1 GGAEEDGE
9 KRGNKLAEPAE
20 SAEGKD
26 VSELCSDGKL
36 KHAPPMRR
44 SRLKMAKRQ
53 VRAALGWTGAKNDP
67 RGMVGRTPWSAADA
81 PVGPLALCMMLISLA
96 RQRDEGVPR
105 GPGGPPHHLRSQ
117 RGHSVFHG
125 ISRAEGPFKQGRQTN
140 PGSRSRKPETDGTA
154 SEFPAK
160 GAGNPWQSRQS
171 PEGTVVG
178 GQFFMKFR
186 GPKAHPNR
194 PGGLSYGLWPFSSGE
209 FVPVAAPGSVGGRRL
224 PLAVRRGESGSPSQ
238 GVALSPT
245 LLAKMCFPAW

>member
-1 GGAEEDGE
+1 MLQNLARAVRGAARHAFGLLLVADKYVKPEGLHCLCSGFTVADLRGYRRVHEAVMEKEAIDLTRRRGGAEEDGE

-53 VRAALGWTGAKNDP
+53 VRAALGWTGAKNHP

-117 RGHSVFHG
+117 RGHSVFHE
-125 ISRAEGPFKQGRQTN
+125 ISRAEGPFKQGRKTDPGTRFRNRGQTGLPAN
-140 PGSRSRKPETDGTA
+140 FRQKAPEIHGSLVSPRRAPEIPG
-154 SEFPAK
+154 
-160 GAGNPWQSRQS
+160 
-171 PEGTVVG
+171 VI
-178 GQFFMKFR
+178 
-186 GPKAHPNR
+186 
-194 PGGLSYGLWPFSSGE
+194 
-209 FVPVAAPGSVGGRRL
+209 
-224 PLAVRRGESGSPSQ
+224 
-238 GVALSPT
+238 
-245 LLAKMCFPAW
+245 

>member
-1 GGAEEDGE
+1 MGFRGRNAHSNRGE
-9 KRGNKLAEPAE
+9 KPAARPACGRLASLSMSPPR
-20 SAEGKD
+20 
-26 VSELCSDGKL
+26 
-36 KHAPPMRR
+36 AP
-44 SRLKMAKRQ
+44 
-53 VRAALGWTGAKNDP
+53 
-67 RGMVGRTPWSAADA
+67 
-81 PVGPLALCMMLISLA
+81 I
-96 RQRDEGVPR
+96 
-105 GPGGPPHHLRSQ
+105 
-117 RGHSVFHG
+117 FHE
-125 ISRAEGPFKQGRQTN
+125 ISRAAGPFKQGRQTN